1 MRIPG
6 NAPSQPRLSHRLS
19 PMLNITAAQRAK
31 DDRKTRRRGWYALA
45 TGLNT
50 SFVVSYLICK
60 PPSHTLSLTT
70 RLIAPVIFIVVASI
84 AGIFGTWMML
94 PTGEHDQLRS
104 LSRIGL
110 RGWIFLPSIALFLH
124 QGSPLA
130 PLIAIISATL
140 IAISIHRLT
149 ASTTNLTPEPTSPK
163 PNLFTTEIQISPSS
177 WLPLALS
184 LCLYASFAAAT
195 QKEIELLNLL
205 LAIWTLVVTLQITA
219 AQPTT
224 SNQQSATNPRPYPLI
239 AAALFCA
246 FIALSLSANIWH
258 DRYLGWAG
266 AHSSGPKNPIATTNR
281 SSIGYQTIVLW
292 PLKKPEKVIPSPP
305 VNIDPSASGTGKA
318 WIIPFYGP
326 YWYFKFP
333 GEIPGPNA
341 QTTHADPLKANVR
354 STDRAPLLMDAHQY
368 LASPIDLTCCRE
380 IQVVFRNDAT
390 LGALAVAL
398 SLTDSQAKRSQ
409 NLGIKPVTPTQRPG
423 IPSPTEETLVFS
435 FPKSATI
442 TKFDAITVTLRLRAH
457 ARNHRKKS
465 SHRKIRNDPKL
476 ATDNL

>member
-1 MRIPG
+1 
-6 NAPSQPRLSHRLS
+6 
-19 PMLNITAAQRAK
+19 MLNITAVERAK
-31 DDRKTRRRGWYALA
+31 DDRKERRRGWYALA

-50 SFVVSYLICK
+50 AFVISYLICK

-70 RLIAPVIFIVVASI
+70 RLIAPIIFIVVATL

-110 RGWIFLPSIALFLH
+110 RGWVFLPTIALFLH

-130 PLIAIISATL
+130 PLTAIISATL
-140 IAISIHRLT
+140 IAISIHRLI
-149 ASTTNLTPEPTSPK
+149 ATTPNPPPEPTATQ

-184 LCLYASFAAAT
+184 VCLYTAFAAAA
-195 QKEIELLNLL
+195 QKEIELVTLL

-224 SNQQSATNPRPYPLI
+224 SSQQPATNPRPYALI
-239 AAALFCA
+239 ATALCCA
-246 FIALSLSANIWH
+246 FIALSLSTNIWH
-258 DRYLGWAG
+258 DRYLGWSG
-266 AHSSGPKNPIATTNR
+266 VHPSGPKNPLATTNR

-305 VNIDPSASGTGKA
+305 VHGDPLAPGTGKA

-326 YWYFKFP
+326 YWYFKVP
-333 GEIPGPNA
+333 GETPGPNA
-341 QTTHADPLKANVR
+341 QTTHADPLKTNIV
-354 STDRAPLLMDAHQY
+354 STDRFPLLMDAHQY
-368 LASPIDLTCCRE
+368 LASPIDVTCCRE
-380 IQVVFRNDAT
+380 IQVVFRNDAN

-398 SLTDSQAKRSQ
+398 SLTDSQTKRSQ
-409 NLGIKPVTPTQRPG
+409 NLGIKLATPTAQSAG
-423 IPSPTEETLVFS
+423 TASPTEETLIFA
-435 FPKSATI
+435 FPKSPII
-442 TKFDAITVTLRLRAH
+442 TKFDAITVTLVSAPTHSTTGRRVAIEKFIMIP
-457 ARNHRKKS
+457 N
-465 SHRKIRNDPKL
+465 
-476 ATDNL
+476 

>member
-1 MRIPG
+1 
-6 NAPSQPRLSHRLS
+6 
-19 PMLNITAAQRAK
+19 MLNITAAERAK

-50 SFVVSYLICK
+50 AFVISYLICK

-70 RLIAPVIFIVVASI
+70 RLVAPIIFMLVASI

-94 PTGEHDQLRS
+94 PTGEHDQLRT

-110 RGWIFLPSIALFLH
+110 RGWIFLPTTAIFLH

-130 PLIAIISATL
+130 PLIAIISAIL

-149 ASTTNLTPEPTSPK
+149 ASTTNPAPELIKPQ

-184 LCLYASFAAAT
+184 LCLYAAFAAAA
-195 QKEIELLNLL
+195 QKEIELVTLL
-205 LAIWTLVVTLQITA
+205 LAIWTLVVTLQIKA

-224 SNQQSATNPRPYPLI
+224 GTQQPATNPRPYSLI
-239 AAALFCA
+239 AAALCCA
-246 FIALSLSANIWH
+246 FIALSLSAVWH
-258 DRYLGWAG
+258 DRYLGWSG
-266 AHSSGPKNPIATTNR
+266 AHPSGPKNPIATTNR
-281 SSIGYQTIVLW
+281 PSTGYQTIVLW

-305 VNIDPSASGTGKA
+305 VHIDPLSPGTGKA

-326 YWYFKFP
+326 YWYFKVP
-333 GEIPGPNA
+333 GDTPGPNA
-341 QTTHADPLKANVR
+341 QTTHADPLKAKIV
-354 STDRAPLLMDAHQY
+354 STDRFPLLMDAHQY
-368 LASPIDLTCCRE
+368 LARPIDLTCCRE

-398 SLTDSQAKRSQ
+398 SLTDSQKKRSQ
-409 NLGIKPVTPTQRPG
+409 SLGVKLVAPTQRPSTG
-423 IPSPTEETLVFS
+423 SLIPTEETLIFS
-435 FPKSATI
+435 FPKSAAI
-442 TKFDAITVTLRLRAH
+442 TKFDAITVTLVSTPTHSTAG
-457 ARNHRKKS
+457 RKVAIEKF
-465 SHRKIRNDPKL
+465 IMIPN
-476 ATDNL
+476 

>member
-1 MRIPG
+1 
-6 NAPSQPRLSHRLS
+6 
-19 PMLNITAAQRAK
+19 MLNITAAERAK

-50 SFVVSYLICK
+50 AFVISYLICK

-70 RLIAPVIFIVVASI
+70 RLAVPVIFIIVASLG
-84 AGIFGTWMML
+84 GIFGTWMML

-110 RGWIFLPSIALFLH
+110 RGWVFLPAIALFLH
-124 QGSPLA
+124 QGSALA

-149 ASTTNLTPEPTSPK
+149 AATTNPTPESIK
-163 PNLFTTEIQISPSS
+163 PQLNLFTTEIQISPSS

-184 LCLYASFAAAT
+184 VCLYAAFAAAA
-195 QKEIELLNLL
+195 QKEIELVTLL
-205 LAIWTLVVTLQITA
+205 LSIWTLVVTLQITA

-224 SNQQSATNPRPYPLI
+224 TNQQPATNPRPYTLI
-239 AAALFCA
+239 TAGLCCA
-246 FIALSLSANIWH
+246 FIALSLSANIWR

-266 AHSSGPKNPIATTNR
+266 VHRDSGPKNPLATTNR
-281 SSIGYQTIVLW
+281 PSIGYQTIILW

-305 VNIDPSASGTGKA
+305 VNIDPSAPGTGKA

-368 LASPIDLTCCRE
+368 LASPIDFTCCRE
-380 IQVVFRNDAT
+380 IHVVFRNDPT

-398 SLTDSQAKRSQ
+398 SLTDSQTKRSQ
-409 NLGIKPVTPTQRPG
+409 NLGIKLVTPDHPSDTA
-423 IPSPTEETLVFS
+423 SPTEETLIFS

-442 TKFDAITVTLRLRAH
+442 TKFDAITVTLVSSPTHSTAG
-457 ARNHRKKS
+457 RKVAIE
-465 SHRKIRNDPKL
+465 RFIMIPN
-476 ATDNL
+476 

>member
-1 MRIPG
+1 
-6 NAPSQPRLSHRLS
+6 
-19 PMLNITAAQRAK
+19 MLNITTAERDK
-31 DDRKTRRRGWYALA
+31 EDRKTRRRGWYALT

-50 SFVVSYLICK
+50 AFVISYLICK
-60 PPSHTLSLTT
+60 PPSHTLSLIT
-70 RLIAPVIFIVVASI
+70 RLVAPIIFIVIAGI

-94 PTGEHDQLRS
+94 PTGKHDQLRS

-110 RGWIFLPSIALFLH
+110 RGWIFLPAIALFLH
-124 QGSPLA
+124 QRSPLA

-140 IAISIHRLT
+140 IAISIHRLV
-149 ASTTNLTPEPTSPK
+149 AATTNSTPEPIQRQ

-184 LCLYASFAAAT
+184 FCLYAACAAAA
-195 QKEIELLNLL
+195 QKEIELVTLL

-224 SNQQSATNPRPYPLI
+224 SNEQPATNSRPYFLI

-266 AHSSGPKNPIATTNR
+266 AHSSGPRNPIATTNR

-326 YWYFKFP
+326 YWYFKVP
-333 GEIPGPNA
+333 GEIPSPNV

-354 STDRAPLLMDAHQY
+354 STDRFPLLMDAHQY
-368 LASPIDLTCCRE
+368 LASPIDLNCCRE
-380 IQVVFRNDAT
+380 IQVVFRNDAN

-398 SLTDSQAKRSQ
+398 SLTDSQTKRSQ
-409 NLGIKPVTPTQRPG
+409 NLGIKLVTPTQHHG
-423 IPSPTEETLVFS
+423 IPSSSEETLVFS
-435 FPKSATI
+435 IPKSAAT
-442 TKFDAITVTLRLRAH
+442 TKFDAITVTLVAAPTH
-457 ARNHRKKS
+457 ATTGRRVAIE
-465 SHRKIRNDPKL
+465 RFVMIPD
-476 ATDNL
+476 

>member
-1 MRIPG
+1 
-6 NAPSQPRLSHRLS
+6 
-19 PMLNITAAQRAK
+19 MLNITAAERAK
-31 DDRKTRRRGWYALA
+31 DDQKTRRRGWYALA

-50 SFVVSYLICK
+50 AFVISYLICK

-70 RLIAPVIFIVVASI
+70 RLVAPIIFIIVACI
-84 AGIFGTWMML
+84 AGTFGTWMML
-94 PTGEHDQLRS
+94 PTGEHDQLRA

-110 RGWIFLPSIALFLH
+110 RGWLFLPTIALFLH

-130 PLIAIISATL
+130 PLIAIICATL
-140 IAISIHRLT
+140 IAISIHRLI
-149 ASTTNLTPEPTSPK
+149 AMTPNPTSEPTTTQ

-184 LCLYASFAAAT
+184 LCLYAAFAAAT
-195 QKEIELLNLL
+195 QKEIELVTLL
-205 LAIWTLVVTLQITA
+205 LATWTLVITLQITA

-224 SNQQSATNPRPYPLI
+224 SNQQPATNPYSLI
-239 AAALFCA
+239 ATALLCTFLA
-246 FIALSLSANIWH
+246 LSANIWH

-266 AHSSGPKNPIATTNR
+266 IHHDSAPKNPIATTNR
-281 SSIGYQTIVLW
+281 PSTGYQTIVLW

-305 VNIDPSASGTGKA
+305 VNIDPSAPGTGKA

-326 YWYFKFP
+326 YWYFKVP

-354 STDRAPLLMDAHQY
+354 STDRFPLLMDAHQY

-380 IQVVFRNDAT
+380 MQVVFRNDPT

-398 SLTDSQAKRSQ
+398 TLTDSQKKRSQ
-409 NLGIKPVTPTQRPG
+409 NLGIKLVTPNQSSG
-423 IPSPTEETLVFS
+423 IASPTEETLIFS
-435 FPKSATI
+435 FPKSAAI
-442 TKFDAITVTLRLRAH
+442 AKFDAITVTLVSTPTH
-457 ARNHRKKS
+457 ATAGRRVAIERFIMIPN
-465 SHRKIRNDPKL
+465 
-476 ATDNL
+476 